1 MLCLGDRRLEE
12 FDRVA
17 RRIFHEDLFAANAG
31 DDLVAEP
38 DSVFAQARDGR
49 LDAVVDPSPA
59 EHATEML
66 RQRALRDP
74 HTGRVM
80 RLRRRRVV
88 LLEREAS
95 QVRGAYRGAMSDL
108 PVPRRG
114 VDVETVASTSTYREL
129 VDRLKQRIRESQARA
144 ARALNTELVMLY

>member
-1 MLCLGDRRLEE
+1 
-12 FDRVA
+12 
-17 RRIFHEDLFAANAG
+17 
-31 DDLVAEP
+31 
-38 DSVFAQARDGR
+38 
-49 LDAVVDPSPA
+49 
-59 EHATEML
+59 
-66 RQRALRDP
+66 
-74 HTGRVM
+74 M